1 MTAGAGA
8 KILSVLLGVV
18 ALMMSSWPALS
29 QQRIEVPA
37 WDAYKGKFL
46 DPRGRII
53 DDGNGNISHS
63 EGQGY
68 GLLLAYLARNR
79 ADFALI
85 WSFTRTEL
93 LIRNDGL
100 AAWKWSPAAKPHVT
114 DINNATD
121 GDILIAYAL
130 ALAGREWKRN
140 DYLAAGAGIA
150 RGILKSATIENT
162 SRSLLLPAAEGF
174 VLPGRKDGPIVNLS
188 YWVLEALPVLDSLSP
203 SPQWAKIRES
213 GLALIRDVALGPRRL
228 PPDWLSLASAP
239 KAAEGF
245 PPEFGYNALRIP
257 LYLVRSGETDPAL
270 LNRFRQGITGKA
282 DAIAITDVNTGEV
295 KNNLSDP
302 GYRII
307 NHILAC
313 VVEGTPLPED
323 VKSFRPTQYY
333 PSTLHL
339 LGLAFVAEK
348 RPECL

>member
-1 MTAGAGA
+1 MIALAHVP
-8 KILSVLLGVV
+8 IVLVTLVG
-18 ALMMSSWPALS
+18 LMMSPLPALA
-29 QQRIEVPA
+29 QQRIEPQA
-37 WDAYKGKFL
+37 WDAYKAKFL
-46 DPRGRII
+46 DPRGRIL

-68 GLLLAYLARNR
+68 GLLLAYLSGDR

-85 WSFTRTEL
+85 WSFTKTEL

-140 DYLAAGAGIA
+140 DYLAAGAQISRA
-150 RGILKSATIENT
+150 ILTNVVLEQPQ
-162 SRSLLLPAAEGF
+162 RSLLLPGAQGFAA
-174 VLPGRKDGPIVNLS
+174 PSRKDGPVVNLS
-188 YWVLEALPVLDSLSP
+188 YWIFEALPVLDSLVP
-203 SPQWAKIRES
+203 SPQWARLRQS
-213 GLALIRDVALGPRRL
+213 GLDLVRQAALGPKAL
-228 PPDWLSLASAP
+228 PPDWLSLADTP
-239 KAAEGF
+239 KPAEGF
-245 PPEFGYNALRIP
+245 PAEFGYNALRIP
-257 LYLVRSGETDPAL
+257 LYLVRAGESDAVL
-270 LNRFRQGITGKA
+270 LDRFRQGMQASSG
-282 DAIAITDVNTGEV
+282 AIAISDIESGRV

-302 GYRII
+302 GYRIV

-313 VVEGTPLPED
+313 VVDGTPLPED
-323 VKSFRPTQYY
+323 VKRFQPTLYY

-339 LGLAFVAEK
+339 LGLAFVAEM

>member
-1 MTAGAGA
+1 MTAPAPVKLLLLVSALAGF
-8 KILSVLLGVV
+8 LVSSV
-18 ALMMSSWPALS
+18 PALS
-29 QQRIEVPA
+29 QQRIETA
-37 WDAYKGKFL
+37 DWDAYKGKFL
-46 DPRGRII
+46 EARGRIM

-68 GLLLAYLARNR
+68 GLLLAYLAGNR

-85 WSFTRTEL
+85 WSFTKTEL
-93 LIRNDGL
+93 MIRNDGL

-130 ALAGREWKRN
+130 ALAGEDWKRN
-140 DYLAAGAGIA
+140 DYRAASAGIA
-150 RGILKSATIENT
+150 RAILAHTVLEQADRT
-162 SRSLLLPAAEGF
+162 LLLPGAEGF
-174 VLPGRKDGPIVNLS
+174 VAPARKDGPVVNLS
-188 YWVLEALPVLDSLSP
+188 YWVFEAFPVLDSLVP
-203 SPQWAKIRES
+203 SPQWARLRET
-213 GLALIRDVALGPRRL
+213 GLELIRTTAFGPKAL
-228 PPDWLSLASAP
+228 PPEWLSLSDPP
-239 KAAEGF
+239 KSAEGF

-257 LYLVRSGETDPAL
+257 LYLARAGEGDAAL
-270 LNRFRQGITGKA
+270 LNRFRQGMTGENG
-282 DAIAITDVNTGEV
+282 AIAISDINTGKV

-302 GYRII
+302 GYRIV

-313 VVEGTPLPED
+313 VVDKTPLPED
-323 VKSFRPTQYY
+323 VKRFQPTLYY